1 MRPDAPTIGHRVFGP
16 ARLLPVPPGY
26 LAAMNAITLL
36 KNDHKTVEDLFKRFE
51 KLGPRAIK
59 TKQDV
64 VERIVRE
71 LSIHAALEEMVFYP
85 AIREAVENG
94 DVEKMVLESLE
105 EHHVVKWV
113 LWELE
118 RTAPTDERFDAKV
131 TVLMENVRHH
141 VEEEEK
147 DLFPKV
153 SKAFDRAQ
161 LDELGQAMANLK
173 KTAPTHPHPRSPDE
187 PPGNII
193 AGAGAAM
200 MDKALDAG
208 KRLVGR

>member
-1 MRPDAPTIGHRVFGP
+1 MDGQHFDKL

-51 KLGPRAIK
+51 KLGPRAVK
-59 TKQDV
+59 SKQDI

-71 LSIHAALEEMVFYP
+71 LSIHAAIEEMVFYP

-94 DVEKMVLESLE
+94 DLDKMVLESLE

-118 RTAPTDERFDAKV
+118 RTNPADERFD
-131 TVLMENVRHH
+131 
-141 VEEEEK
+141 
-147 DLFPKV
+147 
-153 SKAFDRAQ
+153 
-161 LDELGQAMANLK
+161 
-173 KTAPTHPHPRSPDE
+173 RSE
-187 PPGNII
+187 
-193 AGAGAAM
+193 
-200 MDKALDAG
+200 
-208 KRLVGR
+208 

>member
-1 MRPDAPTIGHRVFGP
+1 
-16 ARLLPVPPGY
+16 
-26 LAAMNAITLL
+26 MNAITLL

-71 LSIHAALEEMVFYP
+71 LSIHAAVEEMVFYP

-105 EHHVVKWV
+105 EHHIVKWV

-118 RTAPTDERFDAKV
+118 QMSPTDERFDAKV
-131 TVLMENVRHH
+131 TVLMEIVRHH
-141 VEEEEK
+141 VEEEVEEMLPQSEEVLGK
-147 DLFPKV
+147 EELARLGEQMAARKQ
-153 SKAFDRAQ
+153 Q
-161 LDELGQAMANLK
+161 L
-173 KTAPTHPHPRSPDE
+173 
-187 PPGNII
+187 
-193 AGAGAAM
+193 GAG
-200 MDKALDAG
+200 
-208 KRLVGR
+208 